1 MAGGI
6 FFESDASHNAVVG
19 LLVLEATLLLPIAQ
33 VLLLKLQKQ
42 GATTILPSCV
52 CYFAHLGPH
61 LYSQSGCVR
70 ITMLGQLPG

>member
-19 LLVLEATLLLPIAQ
+19 LLVLEATLLLPLAQ

-42 GATTILPSCV
+42 GATTILTIGEQRWLQPRLCKNRS
-52 CYFAHLGPH
+52 FGKAT
-61 LYSQSGCVR
+61 S
-70 ITMLGQLPG
+70 